1 MLIVKLSSIG
11 DIVHALPVVETIKR
25 HQPDLF
31 IGWVV
36 RRRCESLL
44 AGNPAVDRLYVLSE
58 KPDIAE
64 MLSLRRALRRERYD
78 TAMDMQGLFTS
89 GLVSWMS
96 GARRRIG
103 LDRNREANR
112 FFLTEAPVEGRDE
125 TRHAVDILKGFARA
139 AGADSDFEEI
149 PTQEYLAQAGG
160 QAADRLLAG
169 LSGSKV
175 ALNVGAS
182 TRYKQWP
189 LEYWAEVARHLCAR
203 GAGVILVGGPSEV
216 DQVRKVEQAVEN
228 SARLLNLAGQTDLRQ
243 LAAVLARCDLVVSG
257 DTGPMHIAGAVGTP
271 VVAIFGPTHPSRTG
285 PYGRKNLVIWKQ
297 LACSPCYRHPSCAGR
312 VDCLKAITPE
322 EVIAA
327 VEARIGAEVAA

>member
-1 MLIVKLSSIG
+1 MSSIG

-44 AGNPAVDRLYVLSE
+44 DGNPAIDRLYVLSE
-58 KPDIAE
+58 EPNFAE
-64 MLSLRRALRRERYD
+64 MLSLRRALRREHYD
-78 TAMDMQGLFTS
+78 TAMDMQGLFIS

-112 FFLTEAPVEGRDE
+112 LFLTDATVEGRDE
-125 TRHAVDILKGFARA
+125 SHHAIDILKGFARA
-139 AGADSDFEEI
+139 AGARADFDEL
-149 PTQEYLAQAGG
+149 PTQEYLANGEGA
-160 QAADRLLAG
+160 AADRLLAG
-169 LSGSKV
+169 LAGPRV

-182 TRYKQWP
+182 TPYKQWP
-189 LEYWAEVARHLCAR
+189 LEYWAEIARYLCAQ
-203 GAGVILVGGPSEV
+203 GLSVVLVGGPSEIE
-216 DQVRKVEQAVEN
+216 QVSEVENAVEK
-228 SARLLNLAGQTDLRQ
+228 SGQLVNLAGRTDLRQ

-271 VVAIFGPTHPSRTG
+271 VVAIFGPTHPARTG

-297 LACSPCYRHPSCAGR
+297 LACSPCYRHPTCEGR
-312 VDCLKAITPE
+312 VDCLRAIAPAD
-322 EVIAA
+322 VIAA
-327 VEARIGAEVAA
+327 IEARIGAGLAA